1 MEVIQLII
9 NQMLHGKL
17 EVEQEQVENIHSLPL
32 LEVLV
37 IMIPVVGVILQAV
50 EAVQV
55 HPKVQFLVVAAESA
69 VLTEVRLVAKLTQA
83 VEAVEV
89 TIQQMLVAVVLE

>member
-17 EVEQEQVENIHSLPL
+17 EVEQEQVENIHSLSL

-37 IMIPVVGVILQAV
+37 IMLLVAGVILQAA

-55 HPKVQFLVVAAESA
+55 HQKVQFLVVAAESA

-83 VEAVEV
+83 AEAAEV
-89 TIQQMLVAVVLE
+89 TMQQMLVVVVLE